1 MFTSSQRTSAPALH
15 IISSLNFVLL
25 FTVSSTLLVSSS
37 HSTTSYNSN
46 NNDNESKNTPVA
58 TYSLDSPGDAV
69 STAKRLPVFALSG
82 RLLAFT
88 SSRSPIDSLSGL
100 DPRSAHNTGVLRQ
113 PVTPGDVGQAALRV
127 GGTVLSGVKALGG
140 LAFNVA
146 KSRAFGN
153 STPSRSPV
161 SPTTSTD
168 GRSGSGVSALFKP
181 TQDIRRQRSPSP
193 IEATEATTMMQSVLT
208 ALPSLPGSSETTLRH
223 ITIVDLLPLLKSAG
237 RTAEPEVVT
246 EIVVPRSQPIS
257 KLSFSSDGT
266 RLAVSSKDGHTI
278 RAYDIRPTSKVVR
291 RVLTGPRSG
300 SDPGYAD
307 DLRSIIHAGLHTG
320 QIASVHVYDLQRG
333 KSNAIIEN
341 ISWNDDMRWVA
352 ISSKRRTVHVFPVNP
367 YGGRSNDAS
376 HLEGHVRN
384 MTEFVSVPKKLV
396 YLAAHP
402 LAF

>member
-1 MFTSSQRTSAPALH
+1 
-15 IISSLNFVLL
+15 
-25 FTVSSTLLVSSS
+25 
-37 HSTTSYNSN
+37 
-46 NNDNESKNTPVA
+46 
-58 TYSLDSPGDAV
+58 
-69 STAKRLPVFALSG
+69 
-82 RLLAFT
+82 
-88 SSRSPIDSLSGL
+88 
-100 DPRSAHNTGVLRQ
+100 
-113 PVTPGDVGQAALRV
+113 
-127 GGTVLSGVKALGG
+127 
-140 LAFNVA
+140 
-146 KSRAFGN
+146 
-153 STPSRSPV
+153 
-161 SPTTSTD
+161 
-168 GRSGSGVSALFKP
+168 
-181 TQDIRRQRSPSP
+181 
-193 IEATEATTMMQSVLT
+193 MQSVLT
-208 ALPSLPGSSETTLRH
+208 ALPSLPGSSETTSRH

-291 RVLTGPRSG
+291 RVLTGLRSG

-384 MTEFVSVPKKLV
+384 MTEFVSVLKKLV